1 MTPHSL
7 TPFKHLKF
15 YNKGVRKRRLFML
28 GILSIGSVIYI
39 SFLVPRLLNHIL
51 DITHQKCMPR
61 AYQLSP
67 FLSYKYT

>member
-1 MTPHSL
+1 MNLNMTPHSL

-51 DITHQKCMPR
+51 NITHH
-61 AYQLSP
+61 
-67 FLSYKYT
+67 

>member
-1 MTPHSL
+1 MTSHSL

-28 GILSIGSVIYI
+28 EILSIGSVIYI

-51 DITHQKCMPR
+51 NITRH
-61 AYQLSP
+61 
-67 FLSYKYT
+67 

>member
-7 TPFKHLKF
+7 TPLKHLKF
-15 YNKGVRKRRLFML
+15 YNKGVRKRQLFML

-51 DITHQKCMPR
+51 DITHQ
-61 AYQLSP
+61 
-67 FLSYKYT
+67 